1 MTDYQTKYDSVR
13 NKPRKLKKA
22 KEDSAVLLTALLD
35 IPLEDNQDIRNL
47 RDLVKLAL
55 RFCSDAAPTEMTAA
69 AKTAQEKWE
78 EDRQKDPEKKKP
90 TEIHHDFP
98 IAGLA
103 DSLIATGKSKIS
115 AAIDQ
120 ACQKVL
126 VTKEEHND
134 LTKGNIARADLVMV
148 SSDA

>member
-55 RFCSDAAPTEMTAA
+55 RFCSDASF
-69 AKTAQEKWE
+69 Q
-78 EDRQKDPEKKKP
+78 
-90 TEIHHDFP
+90 
-98 IAGLA
+98 
-103 DSLIATGKSKIS
+103 
-115 AAIDQ
+115 
-120 ACQKVL
+120 
-126 VTKEEHND
+126 VTW
-134 LTKGNIARADLVMV
+134 
-148 SSDA
+148 